1 MSQPIALAGVV
12 LDADLLEGADVP
24 EGADELVARRGAADD
39 GGRLSDGTG
48 VACPSR
54 DWRLKALDHTSG
66 IEWEAPCSAINS
78 LQILKVRIDTNKI

>member
-24 EGADELVARRGAADD
+24 EGADELVTRRGAADD

-54 DWRLKALDHTSG
+54 D
-66 IEWEAPCSAINS
+66 
-78 LQILKVRIDTNKI
+78 